1 MGRIVQQILDEMS
14 SGSGILLF
22 LQIILF
28 DTAHSFTGIGIRR
41 ERISGEQKPSDFAL
55 GEDVRQGSGL

>member
-28 DTAHSFTGIGIRR
+28 DTAHSFTGIV
-41 ERISGEQKPSDFAL
+41 FNLAL
-55 GEDVRQGSGL
+55 FHKQIYLDPTFRTLG

>member
-28 DTAHSFTGIGIRR
+28 DTAHSFTGI
-41 ERISGEQKPSDFAL
+41 EFKLTKVATH
-55 GEDVRQGSGL
+55 

>member
-1 MGRIVQQILDEMS
+1 MGRIVQQILDKLS

-28 DTAHSFTGIGIRR
+28 DTAHSFTGIDLKPYQI
-41 ERISGEQKPSDFAL
+41 EQ
-55 GEDVRQGSGL
+55 